1 MRRTLVAV
9 TFFMVLLGLW
19 QFATLSGRW
28 SSVLL
33 PSPAMV
39 GEYLWEAL
47 RDGSLTEAIEVT
59 LRRLLV

>member
-9 TFFMVLLGLW
+9 TFFLLLLGVW
-19 QFATLSGRW
+19 QLATLSGRW

-39 GEYLWEAL
+39 GE
-47 RDGSLTEAIEVT
+47 
-59 LRRLLV
+59 